1 VPPVSSVTRF
11 LIDCLSIVLID
22 LLLAGDNA
30 LVIAMVVRSL
40 PARQRRIGITFG
52 AAMAVALRIVVT
64 IAAAQLF
71 NVPFIKLL
79 GGAFVIWIAVKVFVD
94 ASAPAAAAPAPRRL
108 LQAVWLIVLADMTMS
123 TDNVLAIAGA
133 SRGNISLIVF
143 GLGLSIPLVVFASN
157 LVAVLLDRYAWTVYL
172 GGAILGK
179 VGGEMM
185 LTDPVVTR
193 TLHPSQTVL
202 YVAEALAVAGILIAG
217 RILSEP
223 AHGVGPA

>member
-40 PARQRRIGITFG
+40 PARQRRIGIMFG

-94 ASAPAAAAPAPRRL
+94 ASAPEAAAPAPRRL

-133 SRGNISLIVF
+133 SRGNISLIIF

-193 TLHPSQTVL
+193 TLHPSQTIL

-223 AHGVGPA
+223 AQGVGPA